1 MPHSTDEQPP
11 AHVPLAPG
19 AITRGGAEKTTVAA
33 SPEFVDQLRELAE
46 RDGGKL
52 LPGKTKADAALFAAL
67 TAPTASVHLELDL
80 DTQASASWDPVIL
93 DTPPS
98 PPRTLD

>member
-1 MPHSTDEQPP
+1 MTRDEQPIP
-11 AHVPLAPG
+11 PVQLAPG

-33 SPEFVDQLRELAE
+33 SPEFVDHLRALAE

-52 LPGKTKADAALFAAL
+52 LPGKTEADAALFAAL
-67 TAPTASVHLELDL
+67 TAPAADRVHVTDF
-80 DTQASASWDPVIL
+80 DGQAPATWDRVIL

-98 PPRTLD
+98 LFGTLD